1 MINTR
6 APKRSDSMGNG
17 EFGAP
22 RGSRTHNGIDYA
34 VAPDSSVLAVVSG
47 KVTKHGYPY
56 NPSDEKKGHLRYIQ
70 VTDDK
75 GNHVRYFYVLPSL
88 DIGTEVEAG
97 DEIAIAQD
105 LQKVYGAAMTS
116 HVHLEVKTP
125 DGKYINPEEYF
136 A

>member
-1 MINTR
+1 
-6 APKRSDSMGNG
+6 
-17 EFGAP
+17 
-22 RGSRTHNGIDYA
+22 
-34 VAPDSSVLAVVSG
+34 
-47 KVTKHGYPY
+47 
-56 NPSDEKKGHLRYIQ
+56 

-88 DIGTEVEAG
+88 KIGTKVEAG
-97 DEIAIAQD
+97 DEIAVAQD